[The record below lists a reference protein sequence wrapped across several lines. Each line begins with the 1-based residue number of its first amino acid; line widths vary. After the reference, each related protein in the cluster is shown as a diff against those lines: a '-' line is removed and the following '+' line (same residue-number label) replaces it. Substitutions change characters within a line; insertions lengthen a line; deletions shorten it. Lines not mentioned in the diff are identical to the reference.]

1 MFFDLTLSLLY
12 LFTLLL
18 GCSISLWTVYF
29 TYTRQEHAVTRN
41 IFIIQSTLSTLL
53 LMAYIAIAVSQVE
66 ELTLLLVRL
75 RFVINAFL
83 APFTLRFALIYSGA
97 SDGRWTRPMA
107 AAFVFPIISSLVAL
121 FAPINWWFS
130 MFSIAPYGAI
140 TADIFTM
147 SGWFN
152 IHALH
157 FQVVMLLA
165 MFYLFRGGMR
175 AIPPYRS
182 QAVIFVIGLI
192 LGNLI
197 SSPNLFRNTMGVW
210 INFNGLGAS
219 VSVAFYALALLRYS
233 FTHIV
238 PIAYETIVNTM
249 DTAILVL
256 DKENTVVTL
265 NPAARKTMKLT
276 DENVNGK
283 PLKEVFPPFIQLR
296 DSYGSVYQAQA
307 EIPFLDRI
315 FEVQISP
322 LYGSESGSQIVGRSI
337 MWRDITERKQA
348 ERERERMITDLE
360 AYSHTVAHDL
370 KNPLHMMMGM
380 NQMLSID
387 LPDAAPHI
395 RQYLDLQ
402 MQSGMR
408 MRNIIQDLLFLAQV
422 RAQSEIV
429 PVPLAMTPMV
439 KNVLIGLE
447 SEIQLTEAVID
458 VQDPMPEALG
468 IEAWLEQVWTNFL
481 SNALK
486 YGGTPPLVRVRAEAQ
501 SNGMIRFSVQDNGAG
516 LTEAQ
521 QAKLF
526 RQFVR
531 LEPDRAPGT
540 GLGLSIVKR
549 IIERLGGQVGVICPP
564 NMGCTFYF
572 TLPAAPT
579 LSIS

>member
-53 LMAYIAIAVSQVE
+53 LMAYVAIAVSQVE

-439 KNVLIGLE
+439 KNVLIVLE